1 MDKKEQKWQIFEKT
15 GLVKDYLQYCK
26 IEQENKNAFQDNRN
40 STETEEL
47 SQ

>member
-1 MDKKEQKWQIFEKT
+1 MDEKEQKWQMFEKT
-15 GLVKDYLQYCK
+15 GLVKDYLKYCK

-40 STETEEL
+40 SVETEEL

>member
-1 MDKKEQKWQIFEKT
+1 MDEKEQKWQVFEQT
-15 GLVKDYLQYCK
+15 GLVKDYLQYRQ

-40 STETEEL
+40 SVETEEL